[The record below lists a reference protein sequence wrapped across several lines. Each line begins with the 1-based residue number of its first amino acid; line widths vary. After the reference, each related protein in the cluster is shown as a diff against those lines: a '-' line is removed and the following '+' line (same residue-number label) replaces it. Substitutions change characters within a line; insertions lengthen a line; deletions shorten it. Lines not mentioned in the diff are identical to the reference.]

1 MNRAAVARPT
11 GRPVAV
17 RVAGVLIA
25 AAGAVAWVLT
35 MRAAA
40 RTLSFAPNSTQA
52 IETSAAARIPAL
64 VWGSLLL
71 AAAVALAGVIGHRW
85 LALLGVPGLVV
96 AVIVLVDAGPNGGS
110 LVSGLGASVLVAGAT
125 LYLEGRHV
133 RARRKGSARAR
144 RD

>member
-1 MNRAAVARPT
+1 M
-11 GRPVAV
+11 AV
-17 RVAGVLIA
+17 RVGGVLLA
-25 AAGAVAWVLT
+25 AAVAVAWVLT

-71 AAAVALAGVIGHRW
+71 AAAVALAVVIGHRW

-96 AVIVLVDAGPNGGS
+96 AVFVFVDPGANGGS

-125 LYLEGRHV
+125 LYLEGSHV
-133 RARRKGSARAR
+133 RARRKGSAHAR